1 MRKATLVCLTLTLP
15 LAVLGVARARTLAA
29 AAGVGTQ
36 APRPSPPSDLALD
49 QIKMAPGFKIELFAT
64 GVVNARE
71 MALGTKGT
79 VFVGSRNRPAGDTVY
94 AVVDRNGD
102 HRADQVM
109 PVAKGLNEPSGV
121 AFRDGTLYIGEIHR
135 VVKFDDIESKL
146 ESPGE
151 PVVVND
157 KLPQDR
163 HHGQKFIAFGPDGL
177 LYVPVGGPCNVCD
190 KEKDDPRY
198 ATILRMK
205 PDGSGLEVFAS
216 GVRNSVG
223 FDWHPQTRELWFT
236 DNGRDNMG
244 DDVPRDELNTAPKKG
259 LHFGFPF
266 CHQGDLSDPELG
278 KARPCGEFQAPARA
292 LDAHVAA
299 IGMRFYTG
307 TMFPAEYRNQII
319 IAEHGS
325 WNRSVPQGYRLS
337 LVKLDGNKVVSYT
350 RFAEGWLRGVKPA
363 PAGGG
368 AMVGDVWGRPADV
381 LVMPDGS
388 LLVSDDKAGVIYRIT
403 YSK

>member
-1 MRKATLVCLTLTLP
+1 MRKALLIP
-15 LAVLGVARARTLAA
+15 LALLVLLGPVLFARVLPRAAVA
-29 AAGVGTQ
+29 Q
-36 APRPSPPSDLALD
+36 APAQAPPPSDLPLNL
-49 QIKMAPGFKIELFAT
+49 IKMAPGFKIAVYAS
-64 GVVNARE
+64 GVANARE
-71 MALGTKGT
+71 MALGSKGT
-79 VFVGSRNRPAGDTVY
+79 LFVGSRNKPAGDTVY
-94 AVVDRNGD
+94 AVVDNNGD
-102 HRADQVM
+102 HKAEQVI
-109 PVAKGLNEPSGV
+109 PIAKGLNEPSGV
-121 AFRDGTLYIGEIHR
+121 AFHEGTLYVGEIHR
-135 VVKFDDIESKL
+135 VVKFDNIESRL
-146 ESPGE
+146 QSPGQ

-157 KLPQDR
+157 TLPKDT

-223 FDWHPQTRELWFT
+223 FDWHPGTRQLWFT
-236 DNGRDNMG
+236 DNGRDNLG

-266 CHQGDLSDPELG
+266 CHQGDVSDPELG
-278 KARPCGEFQAPARA
+278 KTRPCSEFEPPARP

-307 TMFPAEYRNQII
+307 TMFAAEYRNQII

-350 RFAEGWLRGVKPA
+350 RFAEGWLRGLKPA
-363 PAGGG
+363 PAGG

-403 YSK
+403 YGK

>member
-1 MRKATLVCLTLTLP
+1 MRKATLVSLTLV
-15 LAVLGVARARTLAA
+15 LATAAVGIARIQTPAA

-36 APRPSPPSDLALD
+36 ASPASGLALD

-64 GVVNARE
+64 GVTNARE
-71 MALGTKGT
+71 MALGSKGT
-79 VFVGSRNRPAGDTVY
+79 VFVGSRNKPAGDTVY
-94 AVVDRNGD
+94 AVVDQNGD
-102 HRADQVM
+102 YKADQVI
-109 PVAKGLNEPSGV
+109 PIAKGLNEPSGV
-121 AFRDGTLYIGEIHR
+121 AFRDGTLYVGEIHR
-135 VVKFDDIESKL
+135 VVKFENIESKL
-146 ESPGE
+146 QSPGE

-157 KLPQDR
+157 TLPKDT

-205 PDGSGLEVFAS
+205 PDGSGLEVFVS

-244 DDVPRDELNTAPKKG
+244 DDVPRDELNTAPRKG

-266 CHQGDLSDPELG
+266 CHQGDVSDPELG
-278 KARPCGEFQAPARA
+278 AARPCSGFQPPARP

-337 LVKLDGNKVVSYT
+337 LVKLEGNKVVSYT
-350 RFAEGWLRGVKPA
+350 RFAEGWLRGMKPA
-363 PAGGG
+363 AAGGG

-381 LVMPDGS
+381 LVMRDGS

-403 YSK
+403 YGK